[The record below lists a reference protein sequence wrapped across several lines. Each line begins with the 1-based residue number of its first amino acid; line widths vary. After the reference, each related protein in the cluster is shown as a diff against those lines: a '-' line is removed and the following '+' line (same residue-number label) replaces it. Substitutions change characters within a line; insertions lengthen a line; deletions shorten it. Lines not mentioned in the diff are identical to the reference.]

1 MAKDVASAA
10 LRAAD
15 RELFER
21 QGYLQIPGVLSR
33 EECAGIVEVTR
44 GYLPEAF
51 RSEDPR
57 DWRGRI
63 QDCCNNIPLYQRK
76 GLVRFKAG
84 DGFASHPQVQAAI
97 YDNPRV
103 VALFEAFLGPE
114 LQKLRVRGLNPDFPF
129 PQTVSLNELLGTRL
143 DPEMRHGAW
152 DRIKLPSP
160 PQFPITGHLE
170 THAVELGALIYL
182 SDVGPDAGG
191 VGVWPGSHRLFRM
204 AFGSSVDFLPNRLY
218 KRFFRLLQGR
228 RPQVLEGRAGDLI
241 LFHNRLLHTN
251 TINRSSDVRHALVVD
266 GLGKDW
272 RARAAEPQMT
282 EDALNALGPAR
293 RLLRSRAVRD
303 VVEALPRDHFGAFTA
318 RWPRL
323 AGRLLAISKDPSGA
337 GRNHL
342 SAKIACAGRATSGSW
357 SLRPTSTA
365 KATSSTPTA
374 WPATRLPRAAERRG
388 PGQQPLRHPGR
399 AGGAGG
405 RDVGARFEG
414 RFARDH
420 YVRVIRTRQPFTHSE
435 PAARRRHRRRP
446 DPLRGRVRDRL
457 GRRLGRGVGAGAAEL
472 EPAVDLG
479 QALGADPGAVTDRD
493 SIRSES
499 RRPPASKAFWA

>member
-114 LQKLRVRGLNPDFPF
+114 LQKLRVRGLNPNFPF

-143 DPEMRHGAW
+143 DPEMRGGAW

-228 RPQVLEGRAGDLI
+228 KPQVLEGRAGDLI

-323 AGRLLAISKDPSGA
+323 AGCLLAISKDPSGA

-342 SAKIACAGRATSGSW
+342 SAKIRMRREGDLWIVVTQTDEHRKSYKLDAYGLARHGAYRARLNGAELARSRCGILVEQVEPAAGTWA
-357 SLRPTSTA
+357 L
-365 KATSSTPTA
+365 
-374 WPATRLPRAAERRG
+374 E
-388 PGQQPLRHPGR
+388 
-399 AGGAGG
+399 
-405 RDVGARFEG
+405 FEG

-435 PAARRRHRRRP
+435 LLHVGVIAAGQTRYE
-446 DPLRGRVRDRL
+446 
-457 GRRLGRGVGAGAAEL
+457 AGFEIA
-472 EPAVDLG
+472 
-479 QALGADPGAVTDRD
+479 
-493 SIRSES
+493 
-499 RRPPASKAFWA
+499 